1 MPQAWT
7 DREHEVLV
15 LLAQGYNNAAIAQAL
30 FLQPKT
36 VRNYGSSVLAKLN
49 VDDRVEALLPA
60 REAGL
65 GQ

>member
-1 MPQAWT
+1 LT
-7 DREHEVLV
+7 DREHDVLV
-15 LLAQGYNNAAIAQAL
+15 LLAQGCSNAAIAEAL

-36 VRNYGSSVLAKLN
+36 VRNYVSSVLAKLN
-49 VDDRVEALLPA
+49 VEGRVEALLLA